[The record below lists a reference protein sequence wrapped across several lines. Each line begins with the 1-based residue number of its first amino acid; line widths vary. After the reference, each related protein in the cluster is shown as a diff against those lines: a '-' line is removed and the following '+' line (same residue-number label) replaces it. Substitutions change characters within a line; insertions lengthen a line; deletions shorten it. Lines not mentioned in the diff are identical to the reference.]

1 MILLGNLDMKELF
14 LLGREYVW
22 VQIVL
27 KIYMCKVDGS
37 VGFGVEINFRYLLI
51 VMI

>member
-1 MILLGNLDMKELF
+1 MISLGNLDMKELF
-14 LLGREYVW
+14 LSGREYVW
-22 VQIVL
+22 VQIAS

-37 VGFGVEINFRYLLI
+37 VGFGAQTNLRYLPT